1 MNPRLIAV
9 LTSFGRLLLFSSA
22 SLVAVTVMLILIGRQ
37 TVGQVDG
44 IRAEIETFLV
54 DNTGLQVE
62 LGEVKTQWSGLLP
75 VLDIASL
82 LVSDGGRKSSVSL
95 ANARAELDLARSLWH
110 LNMVWRELTIDTLTV
125 VITED
130 EFGSWLP
137 SDQSNIDT
145 GTELDVLLKPFTHSR
160 LINLRKI
167 EIQLRAFSGQIV
179 HLQGGSVKIEN
190 DNDFHRGEMSLFLSD
205 NNSPARFVI
214 EGFGDPS
221 DLASFSGLAY
231 LKIDD
236 FDISSSLVDLGQSL
250 VPGVFSN
257 IKEFRAGLNSQLW
270 IDIQPGGSLDFEGS
284 LSVAKLPLDWFADAP
299 AINNVESNIIGWY
312 LADSEWGFRLQD
324 LKAEWSDTVIEPL
337 NILYSQRFDLPWRD
351 YDVSVNYINLSFL
364 SGLIEKANIADDAA
378 LNIIDQL
385 DLQGELSALTYGHN
399 KAGYFASA
407 NITDVDMAPFK
418 GIPGVKGVD
427 GYVEVSGNQSLVHL
441 ADQDGL
447 SLFFPG
453 VYKDYLPINKA
464 LGTIY
469 IAADSTN
476 QTTVVRSSLL
486 KTELAAGNANFLFSV
501 ALDTSPEKTAPITT
515 LLIGATDIDASY
527 THQYLPYKLSPPLL
541 KWLQEANLKGNVKQ
555 LGLLQRFGPG
565 IEDQRFRTT
574 QLLVD
579 IKDGQL
585 DYHPQWLGLR
595 DISATVLQDDGST
608 TAHLTSGT
616 IGEVNLSNAKITTDK
631 LPPNH
636 PNHSLL
642 LIDAHAQA
650 TVSSA
655 LKALSKSP
663 LQERI
668 GVLSDWKYNG
678 NVDAILDL
686 HIPLSSMQT
695 VVDRSLYQVTSTLN
709 DAQIS
714 IPNTPYK
721 VTDIYG
727 QLDFSGDKGFTSN
740 TIKGRFWQQPLKA
753 TFERSDGLQKIKL
766 TTSVQSSSLNQIVQF
781 PWNDVLSG
789 NISLEGLVVFNP
801 LASAGSGAGAEYIK
815 YESPVTLTLKSQ
827 LIANAI
833 KLPLPLGKAVGDP
846 RSLALKV
853 HFDQGFSRLE
863 GTLGDKLVSDL
874 RFYEGR
880 LQRGL
885 VSYDRT
891 LSLPDP
897 DQILVGSHLAT
908 TEIESWQPLIK
919 LFQGTSPT
927 EQGGTKTWS
936 PIFDLS
942 FDYLAISGI
951 KVRDIRSKTTI
962 DRDQAKIDFT
972 SDVAD
977 GRALVPFNKDA
988 IPRLNLTRLALS
1000 NKLWQTSVDRSLIDP
1015 RLFTGIDVSVDKLTS
1030 GENVLGNFSLSL
1042 RPMPQGAI
1050 LSSVTGNIFGLQF
1063 ESEEGND
1070 QSQFFWG
1077 FNGKQYSSRFK
1088 GSVSIND
1095 VGEIFTA
1102 MNLPPPIDSEFGKVS
1117 LDLQWADQPW
1127 LYSKENLLGTI
1138 NMSFNKG
1145 RFYNSSGGGGAVLK
1159 LVSLFNVANWLRRLK
1174 LDFSDVVGGD
1184 IEYSSLDGSVYLD
1197 NGTAQFLTP
1206 LNVQMSFGK
1215 MTMAGEFDLIA
1226 ETADAQLVATLPLTS
1241 NLPWMVAF
1249 LANAPA
1255 AAGVYITSKIVSK
1268 QVDRLSSISYRIKG
1282 PWDNLDASVDQMF
1295 APQLENGMLAD

>member
-1 MNPRLIAV
+1 
-9 LTSFGRLLLFSSA
+9 
-22 SLVAVTVMLILIGRQ
+22 
-37 TVGQVDG
+37 
-44 IRAEIETFLV
+44 
-54 DNTGLQVE
+54 
-62 LGEVKTQWSGLLP
+62 
-75 VLDIASL
+75 
-82 LVSDGGRKSSVSL
+82 
-95 ANARAELDLARSLWH
+95 
-110 LNMVWRELTIDTLTV
+110 
-125 VITED
+125 
-130 EFGSWLP
+130 
-137 SDQSNIDT
+137 
-145 GTELDVLLKPFTHSR
+145 R

-167 EIQLRAFSGQIV
+167 EIQLRSFLGQIV
-179 HLQGGSVKIEN
+179 NLQGGSVKIEN
-190 DNDFHRGEMSLFLSD
+190 DNDFHRGEMSLFLSN

-236 FDISSSLVDLGQSL
+236 FDISSSFVDLGQSL
-250 VPGVFSN
+250 VPGIFSN

-284 LSVAKLPLDWFADAP
+284 LSVANFPLDWFADAP

-324 LKAEWSDTVIEPL
+324 LTADWTDTVIEPL
-337 NILYSQRFDLPWRD
+337 NILYSQRFGLPWRD
-351 YDVSVNYINLSFL
+351 YDVSVNYINLGFL
-364 SGLIEKANIADDAA
+364 SGLIEKANIADAAA

-385 DLQGELSALTYGHN
+385 ALQGELSALTYGHN
-399 KAGYFASA
+399 NAGYFASA

-418 GIPGVKGVD
+418 GIPGVMGID

-453 VYKDYLPINKA
+453 VYKDYLPVNKA
-464 LGTIY
+464 LGTVY
-469 IAADSTN
+469 IEADYTN

-486 KTELAAGNANFLFSV
+486 KTELAAGNANLLFSV

-527 THQYLPYKLSPPLL
+527 THHYLPYKLTPPLL
-541 KWLQEANLKGNVKQ
+541 KWLQDANLKGNVKQ

-565 IEDQRFRTT
+565 VEGQRFRTT
-574 QLLVD
+574 QLYVD
-579 IKDGQL
+579 INDGQL

-595 DISATVLQDDGST
+595 DIRATVLQDDGST
-608 TAHLTSGT
+608 TAQLTSGT
-616 IGEVNLSNAKITTDK
+616 IGEINLSNAKITTGK
-631 LPPNH
+631 YPPNH
-636 PNHSLL
+636 PKNGLL

-650 TVSSA
+650 TVSNA
-655 LKALSKSP
+655 LEALSKSP

-668 GVLSDWKYNG
+668 GVLSDWQYDG

-686 HIPLSSMQT
+686 HIPLSSKQS
-695 VVDRSLYQVTSTLN
+695 VLDRSLYEVKSTLH

-721 VTDIYG
+721 VTDIHG
-727 QLDFSGDKGFTSN
+727 KLDFSSDKGLTSD
-740 TIKGRFWQQPLKA
+740 TIKGQFWQQPLVA
-753 TFERSDGLQKIKL
+753 IFERSDGLQKIKL
-766 TTSVQSSSLNQIVQF
+766 ATSVQSSSLNQIVQF
-781 PWNDVLSG
+781 PWDDVLSG
-789 NISLEGLVVFNP
+789 NISLEGSVVFNP
-801 LASAGSGAGAEYIK
+801 LSSAGLGAEAGSIE

-827 LIANAI
+827 LMENAI
-833 KLPLPLGKAVGDP
+833 KLPLPLGKDVGEP

-853 HFDQGFSRLE
+853 HFDQSFYRLE

-874 RFYEGR
+874 RFSKGR

-897 DQILVGSHLAT
+897 NQILVGSHLTT
-908 TEIESWQPLIK
+908 TEIESWQPLMR
-919 LFQGTSPT
+919 LFQRASPAEPGTM
-927 EQGGTKTWS
+927 KTWS

-951 KVRDIRSKTTI
+951 KVSDIRSKTTI
-962 DRDQAKIDFT
+962 DGDQAKIHFA
-972 SDVAD
+972 SDIAD
-977 GRALVPFNKDA
+977 GQVIVPFTPDT

-1000 NKLWQTSVDRSLIDP
+1000 NKLWKTPVDSPLIDP
-1015 RLFTGIDVSVDKLTS
+1015 RLFKEIDVSVEELTS
-1030 GENVLGNFSLSL
+1030 GDDVLGDFSFSL
-1042 RPMPQGAI
+1042 RPMPQGA
-1050 LSSVTGNIFGLQF
+1050 LFSSVTGNIFGLQF
-1063 ESEEGND
+1063 GSEEEKD
-1070 QSQFFWG
+1070 QSSFFWG
-1077 FNGKQYSSRFK
+1077 FNGKQYSSRFE
-1088 GSVSIND
+1088 GSVGIND
-1095 VGEIFTA
+1095 IGEIFTA
-1102 MNLPPPIDSEFGKVS
+1102 MNLPPQIDSESGNVT
-1117 LDLQWADQPW
+1117 LDLQWLDQPW

-1145 RFYNSSGGGGAVLK
+1145 RFYNSSSGGGAVLK
-1159 LVSLFNVANWLRRLK
+1159 LVSLFNIANWLRRLK

-1184 IEYSSLDGSVYLD
+1184 TEYSSLDGSVYLD

-1215 MTMAGEFDLIA
+1215 MTMAGTFDLIA

-1282 PWDNLDASVDQMF
+1282 PWDNLNTSVDQMF
-1295 APQLENGMLAD
+1295 APQLENRMLAD